1 MCLVDLAHT
10 PLEEDENFPVAV
22 LFQHI
27 TTNFTERKPHM
38 RSTVLSRA
46 APLSPTRAK
55 RLLAQ
60 MMRRA
65 HIQATG
71 TWTGVDD
78 ADIDCI
84 IDSITKPLE
93 NRIAALEAKIA
104 QVEVVR

>member
-1 MCLVDLAHT
+1 
-10 PLEEDENFPVAV
+10 
-22 LFQHI
+22 
-27 TTNFTERKPHM
+27 M
-38 RSTVLSRA
+38 RSIVLSRRRQPP
-46 APLSPTRAK
+46 PLTATRAK

-84 IDSITKPLE
+84 IDCIITPLE
-93 NRIAALEAKIA
+93 ARIAALEAKIA
-104 QVEVVR
+104 QVEVLR